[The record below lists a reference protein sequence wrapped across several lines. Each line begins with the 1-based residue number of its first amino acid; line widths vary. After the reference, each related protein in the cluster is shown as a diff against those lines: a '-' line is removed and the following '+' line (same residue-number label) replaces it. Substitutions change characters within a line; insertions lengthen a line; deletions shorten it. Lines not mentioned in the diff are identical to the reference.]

1 MRLSELVKLFGGI
14 PHREELTL
22 ALCTTQGY
30 YPRGQLNRGF
40 VEYDAMEAG
49 RALIEFYERRER
61 DAMARH
67 ERRTIPESM
76 YFRNRARMY
85 RQRAEGIETIMK
97 GLKES

>member
-1 MRLSELVKLFGGI
+1 
-14 PHREELTL
+14 
-22 ALCTTQGY
+22 
-30 YPRGQLNRGF
+30 
-40 VEYDAMEAG
+40 MEAG

-85 RQRAEGIETIMK
+85 RQRAEGMETIMK